1 MLPDLFRDGK
11 DLIGKTGHDPVGN
24 VVFALPENPHI
35 SAAPDKLGVGH
46 GLGDKS
52 RPEIGALKKRLNDLD
67 SLLLEESSQF
77 QRSPQCRK
85 IIGALQ
91 GQQVNGAWRR
101 LEDGTLRMN

>member
-1 MLPDLFRDGK
+1 MLPNLFRDGK
-11 DLIGKTGHDPVGN
+11 DLIGNAGHESISN
-24 VVFALPENPHI
+24 VVFAVSENPHI
-35 SAAPDKLGVGH
+35 PAAPDKFGVGH

-52 RPEIGALKKRLNDLD
+52 RPQVGALKKRLNDLD

-77 QRSPQCRK
+77 QRSPKRRK
-85 IIGALQ
+85 IVGALQ